1 MPCVAVS
8 RIINELSRCASEMY
22 STSVPPMVLSMYTT
36 VFYKYWRA
44 GSHPPFFSCV
54 IRKSALELHFFV
66 FESDELFETWSM
78 KTNELGWE
86 LKSLPEIFQRACS
99 LSNSPCNKGRGQLF
113 LNFPWGWFLQKSS
126 ILRTQKSSLL
136 CLLLRKKNNRLN
148 NCMSC
153 WGVIRITPISFKT

>member
-8 RIINELSRCASEMY
+8 RIINELSRCASEIY
-22 STSVPPMVLSMYTT
+22 STSVPPMVLNILLCFTNIGGL
-36 VFYKYWRA
+36 A
-44 GSHPPFFSCV
+44 HIPLFFSCV

-86 LKSLPEIFQRACS
+86 LKLLPEIFQRACS

-113 LNFPWGWFLQKSS
+113 LNLTWRWFLQKSS
-126 ILRTQKSSLL
+126 IRISHLAV
-136 CLLLRKKNNRLN
+136 KKKEQQVEKLYAL
-148 NCMSC
+148 
-153 WGVIRITPISFKT
+153 